1 MHSVIACAE
10 QARSAEARQS
20 TRLETSQVQPNIAKL
35 FLASLY
41 LAAVFAAPAHA
52 NRSQL
57 KAAKSWTY
65 QLQGNIGAIASSGAD
80 VAVIDWDHAGSRA
93 AVERLKQ
100 KPGGG
105 RRVVIGYLSIGE
117 AERGRG
123 YWKSC
128 CANSSPAWL
137 TSKTQG
143 WAGNYAVRY
152 WDPAWK
158 SIVMQRLSE
167 LIAAGFDG
175 VYLDRA
181 DTWETMRGQNANARS
196 AMIQLIKEVAS
207 AARAKKGDFA
217 IMVQNAEELL
227 TDASYLAAIDAIAKE
242 DLFHGIKHDGR
253 RNASGDISSSVR
265 DLKRAQAQGKAIFV
279 IEYLKAANAETVR
292 SEIRAQGF
300 IPFFGPRNLAGQ
312 N

>member
-1 MHSVIACAE
+1 MNSIRASIRSFGAC
-10 QARSAEARQS
+10 QHARR
-20 TRLETSQVQPNIAKL
+20 TG
-35 FLASLY
+35 
-41 LAAVFAAPAHA
+41 LAAVTLIAATLCAAPTLAG
-52 NRSQL
+52 RTEL
-57 KAAKSWTY
+57 KNATSWTY
-65 QLQGNIGAIASSGAD
+65 QLQGNVGPIAASGAD
-80 VAVIDWDHAGSRA
+80 VAVIDWDHVNNRGT
-93 AVERLKQ
+93 VEALKR

-105 RRVVIGYLSIGE
+105 RRQVIGYLSIGE
-117 AERGRG
+117 AETWRG

-128 CANSSPAWL
+128 CAGGRQPSWL

-143 WAGNYAVRY
+143 WKGNYAVKF

-158 SIVMQRLSE
+158 AIVSQRLAG

-207 AARAKKGDFA
+207 EARGRKGDFA

-227 TDASYLAAIDAIAKE
+227 TDGGYVATIDAIAKE
-242 DLFHGIKHDGR
+242 DLFHGINHDGG
-253 RNASGDISSSVR
+253 RNDRGTVGESAR
-265 DLKRAQAQGKAIFV
+265 LLTRAKSQGKAIFV
-279 IEYLKAANAETVR
+279 IEYLKGATAEKVR
-292 SEIRAQGF
+292 SEIRALGF
-300 IPFFGPRNLAGQ
+300 IPFFGPRNLQGQ

>member
-1 MHSVIACAE
+1 M
-10 QARSAEARQS
+10 
-20 TRLETSQVQPNIAKL
+20 QPDRTILA
-35 FLASLY
+35 LASVAL
-41 LAAVFAAPAHA
+41 LILAAPAHA
-52 NRSQL
+52 SRSQL

-65 QLQGNIGAIASSGAD
+65 QLQGNVGAIAGSGAD
-80 VAVIDWDHAGSRA
+80 VAVIDWDHVGSRS

-117 AERGRG
+117 AERGRS

-128 CANSSPAWL
+128 CTNGSPDWL

-152 WDPAWK
+152 WDSAWK
-158 SIVMQRLSE
+158 AIVMQRLSE

-207 AARAKKGDFA
+207 AARAKKSDFA

-227 TDASYLAAIDAIAKE
+227 TDSSYVSAIDAIAKE
-242 DLFHGIKHDGR
+242 DLFHGINHDGR
-253 RNASGDISSSVR
+253 RNSSGNISSSLR
-265 DLKRAQAQGKAIFV
+265 DLKRAQSQGKAIFV
-279 IEYLKAANAETVR
+279 IEYLKGSSAETVR

-300 IPFFGPRNLAGQ
+300 IPFFGPRDLAGQ